1 MLNRSW
7 PTADRTLVLPTMA
20 LLKGGYEAEEEYVR
34 LDEEEALMSMNLL
47 SGKIYYCA

>member
-20 LLKGGYEAEEEYVR
+20 LLKGGYEAEEEEAPATVR
-34 LDEEEALMSMNLL
+34 ASLVQVRRT
-47 SGKIYYCA
+47 